1 MNSRENNLM
10 GEVSLISKV
19 ILYHGLMLQKLS
31 LKAMRGGESFPM
43 LMVLDFAQ

>member
-19 ILYHGLMLQKLS
+19 ILSHGLMLQKLS
-31 LKAMRGGESFPM
+31 LKAMKDGGNFLM

>member
-10 GEVSLISKV
+10 EEVSLISKV
-19 ILYHGLMLQKLS
+19 IPCHGLMLQKLS
-31 LKAMRGGESFPM
+31 LKAMRGGESFLM